1 MFTVFSKAR
10 GHFVLCLFNQY
21 EYQFHNMH
29 IVFLQ
34 GILQADNNKRLE
46 A

>member
-1 MFTVFSKAR
+1 MFTVFFQSE
-10 GHFVLCLFNQY
+10 GHFVLYLFNQY

-34 GILQADNNKRLE
+34 GILQADHNKRLK